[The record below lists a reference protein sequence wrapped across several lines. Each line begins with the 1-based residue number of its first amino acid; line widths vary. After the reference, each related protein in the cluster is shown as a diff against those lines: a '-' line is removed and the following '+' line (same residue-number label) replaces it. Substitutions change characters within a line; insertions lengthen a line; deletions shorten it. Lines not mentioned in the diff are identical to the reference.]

1 MEVNYKKQNDKLI
14 TNINI
19 EVQVNKFCRQITYW

>member
-19 EVQVNKFCRQITYW
+19 TEVYEVQVNKF